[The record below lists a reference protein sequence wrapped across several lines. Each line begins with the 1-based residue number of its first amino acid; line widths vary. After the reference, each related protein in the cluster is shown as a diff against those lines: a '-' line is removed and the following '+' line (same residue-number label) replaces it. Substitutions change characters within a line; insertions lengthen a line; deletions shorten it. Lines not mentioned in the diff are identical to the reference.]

1 MPSSIKATRKK
12 WKQVNMEKGKVK
24 YLEVSEYTSVVT
36 DIENTVLMDRK
47 YYRYMGIIH
56 I

>member
-1 MPSSIKATRKK
+1 MPSIIKATGKL
-12 WKQVNMEKGKVK
+12 EKGKAK

-36 DIENTVLMDRK
+36 DIENIVLMERK
-47 YYRYMGIIH
+47 YYRQMGIIR